1 MEFDNEFFSFKSD
14 ELYSSNDDDDDNVR
28 QRNQQELR

>member
-1 MEFDNEFFSFKSD
+1 MEFNDEIFSFKSD
-14 ELYSSNDDDDDNVR
+14 ELYSSNDDEDDNVR